1 MEGLKRFD
9 PSRHIPVTAADSAL
23 IEHAFWEGW
32 ELMVDSQG
40 MVWIGNREERIA
52 AVAVQAA

>member
-1 MEGLKRFD
+1 MEGLKKFD
-9 PSRHIPVTAADSAL
+9 PSRHIPVTAADRAL

-40 MVWIGNREERIA
+40 TVWIGDHEERIA

>member
-9 PSRHIPVTAADSAL
+9 PSRHIPKTDDDQVRIVKAL
-23 IEHAFWEGW
+23 CEGW

-40 MVWIGNREERIA
+40 TVWIGDHEERIA